1 MTLSLSTGQFRRTRG
16 EPARPEGGVASDAAV
31 RVGVFSDVHGSGV
44 GLDAVLAEL
53 KHARVDRLVCLGDL
67 VEGGPHPVYCL
78 HRVHELGCAVVLGNT
93 DHWLVH
99 HRFGAEDD
107 LRSRLGAWTLAQLDE
122 DDREL
127 VRGFAPTHELDLGGQ
142 WLLCVHGT
150 PSSFLEKIDPDASE
164 TELRELL
171 GSAAALAAGH
181 SHVQWQRRIG
191 DRVVFNPGR
200 VGGPL
205 GGREL
210 RSERSDFDGIADY
223 AVLTVDGDEL
233 TVELHRVE
241 YALEELRSAIEELT
255 RRLDV
260 S

>member
-1 MTLSLSTGQFRRTRG
+1 
-16 EPARPEGGVASDAAV
+16 
-31 RVGVFSDVHGSGV
+31 VHGNGL

-53 KHARVDRLVCLGDL
+53 ADARVDRLVCLGDL
-67 VEGGPHPVYCL
+67 VEGGPQPAYCL
-78 HRVHELGCAVVLGNT
+78 HRVHDLGCAVVLGNT

-107 LRSRLGAWTLAQLDE
+107 LRSRLGAWALAQLDE

-127 VRGFAPTHELDLGGQ
+127 IRGFAPTHELDLGDGRR
-142 WLLCVHGT
+142 LLCVHGT
-150 PSSFLEKIDPDASE
+150 PSSFLETIDPDASE

-171 GSAAALAAGH
+171 GDAAVLAAGH
-181 SHVQWQRRIG
+181 THVQWQRRIG
-191 DRVVFNPGR
+191 ERVVFNPGR

-233 TVELHRVE
+233 TVDLRSVE
-241 YALEELRSAIEELT
+241 YPLEELRSAIDELT
-255 RRLDV
+255 RHLDV

>member
-1 MTLSLSTGQFRRTRG
+1 MQIGI
-16 EPARPEGGVASDAAV
+16 
-31 RVGVFSDVHGSGV
+31 FSDVHGNGV

-53 KHARVDRLVCLGDL
+53 DRARVDRLVCLGDL
-67 VEGGPHPVYCL
+67 VEGGPQPAYCL
-78 HRVHELGCAVVLGNT
+78 RRVHELGCAVVLGNT
-93 DHWLVH
+93 DHWLLH

-107 LRSRLGAWTLAQLDE
+107 LRERLGAWTLAQLDE

-127 VRGFAPTHELDLGGQ
+127 VRGFAPTLELGLGGGRR
-142 WLLCVHGT
+142 LLCVHGT

-171 GSAAALAAGH
+171 GDAAALAAGH
-181 SHVQWQRRIG
+181 SHVQWQRRLG

-205 GGREL
+205 GGRKL
-210 RSERSDFDGIADY
+210 QTLRSDFDGIADY
-223 AVLTVDGDEL
+223 AVLTAEGDAL
-233 TVELHRVE
+233 TVELHGVA
-241 YALEELRSAIEELT
+241 YPLEELRRGLEELT
-255 RRLDV
+255 RLANV